1 MIFARLGRGDEDVAL
16 GSGLVHRRDLIA
28 LHRRLQGAGRIDLGD
43 HHAGT
48 LAAQAC
54 RRALADIAKAAH
66 HGELAG
72 EHHVGRALDAVDQAL
87 PAAVEV
93 VEFGLGDAVIDVEYA
108 KRRLI
113 VNFGW
118 RQAN

>member
-1 MIFARLGRGDEDVAL
+1 L
-16 GSGLVHRRDLIA
+16 GS
-28 LHRRLQGAGRIDLGD
+28 D
-43 HHAGT
+43 HDARP
-48 LAAQAC
+48 LAPQAR
-54 RRALADIAKAAH
+54 RRALADIAKAADQ
-66 HGELAG
+66 GELAG
-72 EHHVGRALDAVDQAL
+72 EHHVGRTLDAVDQAL

-93 VEFGLGDAVIDVEYA
+93 VEFRFGDAVVDVEYA